1 MYEKS
6 ATNFYTLQCFSA
18 QGQLMCQK
26 STNLVVMYS
35 KAPSIKLP
43 NFIDFVDGVTDRQT
57 KTVND
62 VVSALPLQKRKVMSY
77 DNLGMNQP

>member
-1 MYEKS
+1 
-6 ATNFYTLQCFSA
+6 
-18 QGQLMCQK
+18 
-26 STNLVVMYS
+26 MYS